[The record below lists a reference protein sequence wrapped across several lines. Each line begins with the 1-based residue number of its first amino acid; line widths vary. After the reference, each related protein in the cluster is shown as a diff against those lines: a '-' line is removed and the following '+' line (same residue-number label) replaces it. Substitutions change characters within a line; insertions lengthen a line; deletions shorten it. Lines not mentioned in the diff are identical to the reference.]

1 MNLDEFFPGSTTPLD
16 FDIRRKKAEVEIGA
30 WDSKPLIFKLK
41 GKDTE
46 FFTIGHLA
54 KALGDRSAIT
64 LRKWEAEGILPKSPY
79 VKQSEDPR
87 GRRRMYTREQ
97 VEGLVRIAREE
108 GVLWPRK
115 GLRLSET
122 NFRTRAQELFTSLRA
137 R

>member
-16 FDIRRKKAEVEIGA
+16 FEARRKKDEEKIGA
-30 WDSKPLIFKLK
+30 WDSKPLTFRLK

-79 VKQSEDPR
+79 VKPSEDPR

-97 VEGLVRIAREE
+97 VEGLVKIAREE

-115 GLRLSET
+115 GLRLQET
-122 NFRTRAQELFTSLRA
+122 KFQERAHQLFRKLRSQ
-137 R
+137 